1 MKNTTKIW
9 YDCEFLEGSQKER
22 MFGIELR
29 TWNNAYAYLF
39 AGIAISFTFMSILN
53 LVNGFSISNTN
64 LFGMV
69 FFWYIFA
76 YYAWNGKPERWINKP
91 TIDLISIG
99 MVRDDGQ
106 ELYLISKDFNLR
118 EAWERYQT
126 ETMYNH
132 GDMRNQFG
140 DTWEKKVFWIREN
153 VLKPIWIELEQK
165 DSVSPYMTQWCKD
178 GSRDEWFTY
187 KRMKQLINQYGLT
200 NAEIAIK
207 VQEFC
212 YGFAVDGYPK
222 ENTDKI
228 APNIELYGYYS
239 AYDHVVFCWL
249 FGLMNDLPKG
259 FPYYTIDLQQ
269 MFDEK
274 AQRMMLSAPTH
285 KESQGKGKEWWIEE
299 FKKFDNYP
307 KQTNEHNAL
316 EDARHVKSLHE
327 FIKSL

>member
-9 YDCEFLEGSQKER
+9 YDTEFIEGSQTDR

-29 TWNNAYAYLF
+29 TWNNTYAYLF
-39 AGIAISFTFMSILN
+39 AGIAISFTFMSALN

-76 YYAWNGKPERWINKP
+76 YYAWNGKPERWVNKP

-106 ELYLISKDFNLR
+106 ELYLISKEFNLR

-140 DTWEKKVFWIREN
+140 DTWEKKTYWIREN
-153 VLKPIWIELEQK
+153 VLKPIFKELSTAERSEIITPPFLSASK
-165 DSVSPYMTQWCKD
+165 
-178 GSRDEWFTY
+178 REFTY
-187 KRMKQLINQYGLT
+187 KNMKRLVNRYGLT
-200 NAEIAIK
+200 NAEIAIQ

-212 YGFAVDGYPK
+212 YGFAVKGYPK
-222 ENTDKI
+222 ENTEKI

-239 AYDHVVFCWL
+239 AYDHVCLSWL
-249 FGLMNDLPKG
+249 WGKMIDLPKG
-259 FPYYTIDLQQ
+259 FPMFTIDLKQ

-274 AQRMMLSAPTH
+274 QTIAGNQDLKSFA
-285 KESQGKGKEWWIEE
+285 
-299 FKKFDNYP
+299 DYP
-307 KQTNEHNAL
+307 RQTNAHNAL
-316 EDARHVKSLHE
+316 SDAKFNRDLHN